1 MSKRRIEIPRMAGQF
16 ARMRREELGLTKQ
29 ELAKRSGV
37 SEKTIYS
44 FELGE
49 KPNMHFAKL
58 LAIYDAL
65 DLTLEVGEATPTT
78 EVGPVPSSAEIVAD
92 FISRIRGDGNG
103 QN

>member
-16 ARMRREELGLTKQ
+16 ARARREELGLTKQ

-65 DLTLEVGEATPTT
+65 GLTLEVGTTTPKTAD
-78 EVGPVPSSAEIVAD
+78 GPAPTSQEIAAD
-92 FISRIRGDGNG
+92 FISRIKGADNG
-103 QN
+103 

>member
-16 ARMRREELGLTKQ
+16 ARSRREELGLTKQ

-58 LAIYDAL
+58 LAIYDEL
-65 DLTLEVGEATPTT
+65 GLTLEVGTTRPKSADDPAPT
-78 EVGPVPSSAEIVAD
+78 SSEMAAD
-92 FISRIRGDGNG
+92 FISRIKGADNG
-103 QN
+103 